1 MDKLANILN
10 RLRQSLWIVPGA
22 MSAAAAVLAWFL
34 LSSRFEDIVTD
45 PSAKWWLFSGD
56 AGTAR
61 DLLSALL
68 SGLITMTSLVVSITM
83 VVLSLAAGQL
93 GPRLILNFIR
103 DRQIQ
108 LVLGLFMGTIVY
120 TLLVLR
126 SVSDELGPKA
136 IPHIA
141 VAVASALTMICLFA
155 LLFFVHKIARSIIA
169 DTVVRQVADELE
181 TAIAKASPHR
191 REPQTQDAISKS
203 FSVRTPVAM
212 GVAGYVQVID
222 YAQLV
227 ELATEHDVVIEAQV
241 RAGHFVLRGGEHFE
255 ILSNGPV
262 PAKLPDDL
270 RKAIVIGPE
279 RTSTQDLEYSV
290 RQLVEIAVRAL
301 SPGVND
307 PFTAL
312 AVVNRLGAALEC
324 AAARADPPAVRVDDE
339 AVVRVKAKVTNFV
352 GLLDASFN
360 QIRQAAAGNA
370 AVLIQTSDTL
380 GQLAVVVDD
389 PAGRAGLYAHL
400 QKIER
405 AAARGLSDPADLH
418 DFTASAN
425 ETRKRL
431 AATGLAALSDGVQND
446 A

>member
-1 MDKLANILN
+1 MEKLANILN
-10 RLRQSLWIVPGA
+10 RLRQSLWLLPGA
-22 MSAAAAVLAWFL
+22 MSAGAAVLAWLL
-34 LSSRFEDIVTD
+34 LSFSFEALITD
-45 PSAKWWLFSGD
+45 PRAKWWLFSGD

-61 DLLSALL
+61 DLLSSLL

-93 GPRLILNFIR
+93 GPRLIVNFIR

-108 LVLGLFMGTIVY
+108 MVLGLFMGTIVY

-126 SVSDELGPKA
+126 SVSDEFGPGA

-141 VAVASALTMICLFA
+141 VAVASALTLLCLFA

-181 TAIAKASPHR
+181 DAIANAAPDRHQPQIQDESPK
-191 REPQTQDAISKS
+191 T
-203 FSVRTPVAM
+203 FGTRTPVSI

-222 YAQLV
+222 YGQLV
-227 ELATEHDVVIEAQV
+227 KLAAEHDVVIETHV
-241 RAGHFVLRGGEHFE
+241 RAGHFVLRLGEHLE
-255 ILSNGPV
+255 ILSHGPV
-262 PAKLPDDL
+262 PDALPDGL

-301 SPGVND
+301 SPGIND

-324 AAARADPPAVRVDDE
+324 AAGRPDPPSVHVDKQG
-339 AVVRVKAKVTNFV
+339 VVRVKAQVTNFV
-352 GLLDASFN
+352 GLLDTSFN
-360 QIRQAAAGNA
+360 QIRQAATGNA
-370 AVLIQTSDTL
+370 ALLIQTSETL
-380 GQLAVVVDD
+380 GQLAAVVHD
-389 PAGRAGLYAHL
+389 PAGRAGLFAHL

-405 AAARGLSDPADLH
+405 AAARGHQDPPH
-418 DFTASAN
+418 
-425 ETRKRL
+425 
-431 AATGLAALSDGVQND
+431 
-446 A
+446 